1 MGFFSLREFP
11 IMSIDFLLLSCLKF
25 KLKKRDKNVLNAK
38 KSKSADFTVL
48 FFFHL
53 FLKHAFP
60 SPMSGICMIGRRWF
74 DILLRSVLL
83 IGHRPLYKCKS
94 PLLHSPSEGM
104 YKGTASMKSRVHS
117 KH

>member
-1 MGFFSLREFP
+1 MFSTQRNQNLQ
-11 IMSIDFLLLSCLKF
+11 ILQCC
-25 KLKKRDKNVLNAK
+25 
-38 KSKSADFTVL
+38 
-48 FFFHL
+48 FFHL

-60 SPMSGICMIGRRWF
+60 PPMSGICMIGRSWF

-94 PLLHSPSEGM
+94 PLLHSPSEGK
-104 YKGTASMKSRVHS
+104 YKGTVSMKSRVHS